1 LKPYVHPWQ
10 PSHLI
15 KYMNGTFSKTE
26 NIIIVGGGVT
36 GLMIA
41 RELLKEEYIVTILE
55 ASDRLGGRIHTI
67 RGSSFDRPVE
77 KGAEFIHGSLPLTI
91 QLLKEA
97 GIEYKPVRGTMNRSI
112 NGKWKTQDDFTLG
125 WEELMRQMNEVRED
139 VTMDEFLEKNF
150 NDKKYEEL
158 RKSVLR
164 FAQGFDLADTSKAS
178 VLSLR
183 EEWMGEEGEQFRIPE
198 GFEQL
203 ISYLE
208 KQCKELGCLIHTST
222 AVTKIQWQ
230 KNDVTVIASDDKIY
244 NSNKIIV
251 TVSLGVLQ
259 AESPVIIFQ
268 PGIDEYFKAAKK
280 IGFGSVVKV
289 LLQFKE
295 AFWKEKKKNIGFLF
309 ANEMIPTWWTQLPS
323 SYPLLT
329 GWAGGPQA
337 WPLEDKND
345 DAILEIALRSLSNVF
360 KRPINELREL
370 LTASA
375 VANWINDRYSKGG
388 YSYCTPESIKALKLF
403 NTPIRN
409 TIFFAGE
416 AFYEGP
422 SPGTVE
428 AALVSAKNA
437 VEKIMINE

>member
-1 LKPYVHPWQ
+1 MK
-10 PSHLI
+10 
-15 KYMNGTFSKTE
+15 GTFSQME
-26 NIIIVGGGVT
+26 NIIIVGAGVT
-36 GLMIA
+36 GLMTA
-41 RELLKEEYIVTILE
+41 RELVKQGYIVTILE

-67 RGSSFDRPVE
+67 HSSSFDHPVE
-77 KGAEFIHGSLPLTI
+77 KGTEFIHGNLPLTV

-97 GIEYKPVRGTMNRSI
+97 GIEYKPVRGTMTRVT
-112 NGKWKTQDDFTLG
+112 NGEWKTQDDFTLE

-139 VTMDEFLEKNF
+139 ITMDEFLEKNF

-178 VLSLR
+178 VLALR
-183 EEWMGEEGEQFRIPE
+183 EEWMGEEGEQFRIPR
-198 GFEQL
+198 GFDQL
-203 ISYLE
+203 TNYLE
-208 KQCKELGCLIHTST
+208 KQCKDLGCLIRISS

-230 KNDVTVIASDDKIY
+230 KNDVTVITSDEKIY
-244 NSNKIIV
+244 NSNKIIF

-259 AESPVIIFQ
+259 AESRVIFFQ
-268 PGIDEYFKAAKK
+268 PGIDEYFKAAQK
-280 IGFGSVVKV
+280 IGFGSVIKV

-295 AFWKEKKKNIGFLF
+295 NFWNEKKKNIGFLF
-309 ANEMIPTWWTQLPS
+309 THEMIPTWWTQLPS

-337 WPLEDKND
+337 WQLENKD
-345 DAILEIALRSLSNVF
+345 DDVILEITLQSLSNVF
-360 KRPINELREL
+360 KKPINELKEL

-388 YSYCTPESIKALKLF
+388 YSYCTPESAKAITLF
-403 NTPIRN
+403 NTPIQD

-416 AFYEGP
+416 AFYVGP

-428 AALVSAKNA
+428 AALVSARNV
-437 VEKIMINE
+437 VEKIASEAV